1 MKPFKERFWDKIEKT
16 TSPNGCWEWRGCKTN
31 KRFKD
36 NGKSSKNG
44 GYGKITHRGKVYYVH
59 RLSWELHYGPIP
71 EGMFV
76 LHKCDNKQCVNPE
89 HLELGDS
96 FKNMRDA
103 KNRGRLHSLGEDNRM
118 SKLTWEKVREI
129 RASKLS
135 QIKLAKLYGVNRQCI
150 LKIKNNKSWIE

>member
-1 MKPFKERFWDKIEKT
+1 
-16 TSPNGCWEWRGCKTN
+16 
-31 KRFKD
+31 
-36 NGKSSKNG
+36 
-44 GYGKITHRGKVYYVH
+44 
-59 RLSWELHYGPIP
+59 
-71 EGMFV
+71 MFV

-103 KNRGRLHSLGEDNRM
+103 KNRGRLHSVGEDNRM